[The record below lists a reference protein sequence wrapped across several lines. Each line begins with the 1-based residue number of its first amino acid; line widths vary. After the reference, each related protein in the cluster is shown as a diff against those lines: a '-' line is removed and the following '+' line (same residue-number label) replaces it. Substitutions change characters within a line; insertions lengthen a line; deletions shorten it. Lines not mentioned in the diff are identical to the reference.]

1 VGRKPVAASICVILS
16 LHVAAVAAAL
26 HRRRILAD
34 APGAHVARAR
44 RRVGAGLPK
53 RDTSPRGLDECRARD
68 LHREGDVAASTRAG
82 QRHVAAVAVSAF
94 QGSGGHRGPRSTS
107 SISIPTTSLPAT
119 KSIGLSVA
127 STPSWQAIDP
137 KSPDARPRPEFER
150 EIVLHRARQLRAG
163 VAAEIDRRATDP
175 DLAHPQAR
183 SSRRLDDDPAGAPN
197 HGNRHDSHVRDV
209 RILHDDGGAGD
220 VGRDAT
226 RWGPRALA
234 EVQVVLP
241 TGLERWREAS
251 YGFFVGIPEVF

>member
-1 VGRKPVAASICVILS
+1 
-16 LHVAAVAAAL
+16 
-26 HRRRILAD
+26 
-34 APGAHVARAR
+34 
-44 RRVGAGLPK
+44 
-53 RDTSPRGLDECRARD
+53 
-68 LHREGDVAASTRAG
+68 
-82 QRHVAAVAVSAF
+82 VSAL

-127 STPSWQAIDP
+127 STPFSRIALTVHVP
-137 KSPDARPRPEFER
+137 GKPLTRSRPDARPRPEFER